1 MRLNKRLLRT
11 ESERL
16 RLAGEAAQALNNP
29 AVQEAFDA
37 VEAYLCQQMLETSPE
52 ATESHSRLVLQLQLL
67 AAVYRML
74 EGYLADG
81 QVVQMSPEEIS
92 KLRID

>member
-1 MRLNKRLLRT
+1 
-11 ESERL
+11 
-16 RLAGEAAQALNNP
+16 
-29 AVQEAFDA
+29 
-37 VEAYLCQQMLETSPE
+37 MLETSPE

-81 QVVQMSPEEIS
+81 QVVSMSPEEIS